1 MEEDNDNKQLISL
14 MSESGREIQE
24 NNQQIKLISVKAT
37 PKKENKSPKKN
48 EESKN
53 KEREIKIGNYLI
65 KKTLGKGTFGK
76 VKLGIFLPKNRK
88 VAIKI
93 LEKKRIKDEDDKIR
107 LKREFEMLSQ
117 FSHPN
122 VITVS
127 EIFES
132 DDAYFTIM
140 EYCDGGELFNY
151 IVINKYLSEEKSS
164 FFFYQLINGLEYI
177 HSLGIVHRDLK
188 PENLLLTHDHI
199 LKIIDFGLSN
209 YFQKDQLELLETPCG
224 SPCYA
229 SPEMLSGQSY
239 NGFKIDIWAS
249 GIILFAMLCGFLPF
263 DHKDNDK
270 LFLKILECKIQY
282 PKNLSKM
289 AKDLLKKILVPDPN
303 KRITIPEIKKHP
315 FYLKGKEI
323 FESNFTIYQV
333 SQDESSDSNDS
344 SSSIEYNTL
353 DNNYILY
360 EKNYKSEIMLNRFK
374 DLYFKN
380 MNFRRKRYN
389 TLEFNRFISDVTIKK
404 LIDLDKEVKKI
415 KKRIKKEKEKREKEK
430 EKKICEKKKYNEKND
445 SSDKDIYLK
454 YNHSFEF
461 QINDICIFCENLIN
475 KYKKEEINKINKKLD
490 DDKDKNQNNNK
501 NKKDMDLNQ
510 SNKKKVNNKKN
521 KSINKNE
528 DNNNTNLKNIIE
540 KIKVPKDINGEKE
553 KGTTIRNILHPDKK
567 SNKKEQQNINNINN
581 IIQNNININS
591 QNKKLL
597 NKSQNNNYIISNIKN
612 NIKVNIKKRTPIK
625 INKLFINN
633 RQIPK
638 INKLP
643 TNARLKKNTRKM
655 KSTSSNN
662 SRTKNFNNIL
672 NIINHKSLKP
682 NANINRQNIVHHHTT
697 NITNMT
703 QKNYFSNVIINN
715 FKSRE
720 EHKNYSTSQS
730 KSKAFNISE
739 IKNEKNLINDYLKK
753 NNIQELDLSKINNSK
768 KLQFKNNLQKLIL
781 KEEILMKN
789 NSKNTSK
796 NNSKNKNVIEVT
808 PSTIGEG
815 SGARENSTIRNKL
828 SANRTTE
835 TESRTIPNTYDRK
848 IRYFKTKMKKIN
860 NYILN
865 NNMKNINKKCNNTEN
880 TFGKSLMNMNNLDYM
895 NFSKKDKF
903 VNSYVNTNN
912 NSIESKDLTQTIL
925 YKKKKKF
932 EKLLTTNINLNLN
945 LDKKYK
951 NKINT
956 SSVENNSSNRSY
968 NYNNVSNFDISKIGN
983 ISNLLFNNNN
993 TAYKKIEN
1001 IKKNNLY
1008 TKLNHRKC
1016 PKLNLKEL
1024 FGIDN
1029 IIKKDTNFLS
1039 ANYQKQI
1046 QSQRNKPAVINNI
1059 NNNIQKNNDMYQY
1072 LNSVRNPE
1080 NKITNNSYNIGN
1092 NSRIIGKNITCTNT
1106 PFCINHL
1113 SNICKFKTIQ
1123 SNMKTNKDLNN
1134 TQNNNN
1140 HICTNINNIE
1150 NINNEHIKM
1159 NLILEKNKTSISS
1172 KRTIGNHRNSN
1183 NHSNI
1188 MNKHIYYKN
1197 KFNSNIY
1204 HDKYME
1210 SKKLFLSLRKR
1221 INFKSNLMNNTNGNI
1236 YLEKKMQNKTQNNSR
1251 KNKEK
1256 DNNKK
1261 GKNTNSLIIKILKS
1275 KRTNSNTFNYN
1286 IKKNNLN
1293 EISANNNKQNIKS
1306 KMNEYSFRYEK
1317 KNHKKIKSMK
1327 CTLIN
1332 QKYKPNQNGLNSN
1345 NIKNLN
1351 IEINNASDV
1360 GLYICNTQ
1368 GNSNTINY
1376 INILDNNNNKYN
1388 TIETNSSRFIPQY
1401 QNSKINIQS
1410 NKIIKK

>member
-1 MEEDNDNKQLISL
+1 MEEDNDNKPLTSL

-24 NNQQIKLISVKAT
+24 NSQQIKSISIKVT
-37 PKKENKSPKKN
+37 PKKKNKSPKKN

-53 KEREIKIGNYLI
+53 KEREIRIGNYLI

-107 LKREFEMLSQ
+107 LNREFEMLSQ

-132 DDAYFTIM
+132 DDSYFTIM

-360 EKNYKSEIMLNRFK
+360 EKNCKSEIMLNRFK

-380 MNFRRKRYN
+380 RNFRRKRYN
-389 TLEFNRFISDVTIKK
+389 TLEYNRFISDVTIKK
-404 LIDLDKEVKKI
+404 LIDLDKEIKKI

-430 EKKICEKKKYNEKND
+430 KINEKKKYNKKND
-445 SSDKDIYLK
+445 SSDKYIYLK
-454 YNHSFEF
+454 YNHSSEF

-501 NKKDMDLNQ
+501 NKKDMNLNQ

-540 KIKVPKDINGEKE
+540 KIKAPKDINGEKD
-553 KGTTIRNILHPDKK
+553 KGTTLRNILHPDKK
-567 SNKKEQQNINNINN
+567 NNKKEQQNIKNINN

-612 NIKVNIKKRTPIK
+612 NIKVNIKKRTPVK

-633 RQIPK
+633 HQIPK

-643 TNARLKKNTRKM
+643 TNSRLKKNTRKM

-672 NIINHKSLKP
+672 NIINQKSLKP
-682 NANINRQNIVHHHTT
+682 NANLNRQNIVHHHTT

-703 QKNYFSNVIINN
+703 QKNHFSNVIINN
-715 FKSRE
+715 FKILE

-753 NNIQELDLSKINNSK
+753 NNIQGLDLTKINNSK
-768 KLQFKNNLQKLIL
+768 KLQFKNNLQKLFL
-781 KEEILMKN
+781 KEEIHMKN

-796 NNSKNKNVIEVT
+796 NNSKNKNVIEVI

-815 SGARENSTIRNKL
+815 SGVRENSTIRNKL
-828 SANRTTE
+828 SANKTTE

-848 IRYFKTKMKKIN
+848 ISYFKTKMKKIN

-865 NNMKNINKKCNNTEN
+865 NNIKNINKKCSNTEN
-880 TFGKSLMNMNNLDYM
+880 TFGKAIMNMNNLDYM
-895 NFSKKDKF
+895 NCSKKDKL
-903 VNSYVNTNN
+903 VNSYMNTNT
-912 NSIESKDLTQTIL
+912 NSVESKDLTQTTL
-925 YKKKKKF
+925 YKKKKNF
-932 EKLLTTNINLNLN
+932 EKILTTNVNLNLN

-956 SSVENNSSNRSY
+956 SSVENNASNRSY
-968 NYNNVSNFDISKIGN
+968 NYNNLSNFDISKVGN
-983 ISNLLFNNNN
+983 ISYLLFNNNN

-1001 IKKNNLY
+1001 IKKNSIY
-1008 TKLNHRKC
+1008 SKINHRKC

-1029 IIKKDTNFLS
+1029 VNKKENNSLS
-1039 ANYQKQI
+1039 INYQKQI
-1046 QSQRNKPAVINNI
+1046 QSQRNKPTAMNNI
-1059 NNNIQKNNDMYQY
+1059 NNNIHKNIDIYHY
-1072 LNSVRNPE
+1072 LNSFRNTE
-1080 NKITNNSYNIGN
+1080 IKNTNNSYNMGN
-1092 NSRIIGKNITCTNT
+1092 NNRLIGTNITCTNA
-1106 PFCINHL
+1106 PFYINHI
-1113 SNICKFKTIQ
+1113 SNISKFKTIQ
-1123 SNMKTNKDLNN
+1123 NNTKTSKDLNN
-1134 TQNNNN
+1134 THNKNN
-1140 HICTNINNIE
+1140 HLYTNINNIE
-1150 NINNEHIKM
+1150 NMNNDNKKM
-1159 NLILEKNKTSISS
+1159 NSILEKNKTAIIS
-1172 KRTIGNHRNSN
+1172 KQTIGNHRNSN
-1183 NHSNI
+1183 NNYNI
-1188 MNKHIYYKN
+1188 TKRNLFFKN
-1197 KFNSNIY
+1197 KLNLNIY

-1236 YLEKKMQNKTQNNSR
+1236 YQERKIQNKTQNNSR
-1251 KNKEK
+1251 KKKEK
-1256 DNNKK
+1256 DNSKK
-1261 GKNTNSLIIKILKS
+1261 GKSKNNNSLIIKILKS
-1275 KRTNSNTFNYN
+1275 KQTNSNSYNFN

-1293 EISANNNKQNIKS
+1293 EISTNNNKIKS
-1306 KMNEYSFRYEK
+1306 KQNEYSFRNEK
-1317 KNHKKIKSMK
+1317 KNHKKIRSMK
-1327 CTLIN
+1327 CYLIN
-1332 QKYKPNQNGLNSN
+1332 QKNKTNQNKINNN

-1360 GLYICNTQ
+1360 GLYIYNTH

-1376 INILDNNNNKYN
+1376 INILDNNKYN

-1401 QNSKINIQS
+1401 QNSNINIQN

>member
-1 MEEDNDNKQLISL
+1 MEEDNNKPLISL
-14 MSESGREIQE
+14 MSGSRREMQE
-24 NNQQIKLISVKAT
+24 NNQPTKSTSIKAT
-37 PKKENKSPKKN
+37 PTKTNKSPKKN

-76 VKLGIFLPKNRK
+76 VKLGIFLPKNKK
-88 VAIKI
+88 VAVKI
-93 LEKKRIKDEDDKIR
+93 LEKKRLKDEDDLIR

-132 DDAYFTIM
+132 TEAYFTIM

-209 YFQKDQLELLETPCG
+209 YFKKDQLELLETPCG

-229 SPEMLSGQSY
+229 SPEMLSGESY

-282 PKNLSKM
+282 PKSLSKM

-333 SQDESSDSNDS
+333 SRDVSTDSNES

-353 DNNYILY
+353 DNNYILC

-404 LIDLDKEVKKI
+404 LIDLDKKIKKI
-415 KKRIKKEKEKREKEK
+415 KKKLQK
-430 EKKICEKKKYNEKND
+430 EKKISDKKEYNEKND
-445 SSDKDIYLK
+445 SSQKDTYLK
-454 YNHSFEF
+454 YNHSSEY
-461 QINDICIFCENLIN
+461 QINDISFFCENLIN
-475 KYKKEEINKINKKLD
+475 NYKKEEKNKINTKLD
-490 DDKDKNQNNNK
+490 DDKNNNK
-501 NKKDMDLNQ
+501 TKKDIEINK
-510 SNKKKVNNKKN
+510 SNKLKQKSNNKKN
-521 KSINKNE
+521 KNINKNE
-528 DNNNTNLKNIIE
+528 DNNNKNTYIKNIID
-540 KIKVPKDINGEKE
+540 KIKVPKNISEEKE
-553 KGTTIRNILHPDKK
+553 KGTNLRNAFHPDKK
-567 SNKKEQQNINNINN
+567 NNKKEQHNYNKYN
-581 IIQNNININS
+581 IIQQNNTNINS
-591 QNKKLL
+591 QNTKLL

-625 INKLFINN
+625 INKLFINKH
-633 RQIPK
+633 QIPK

-643 TNARLKKNTRKM
+643 TNTKLKKINRKM

-662 SRTKNFNNIL
+662 SRTKNFKNIL
-672 NIINHKSLKP
+672 NVIKQQSLKP
-682 NANINRQNIVHHHTT
+682 NINVINRQNIVHHHTT

-715 FKSRE
+715 YKSRE

-739 IKNEKNLINDYLKK
+739 INNEKYLINDYLQK
-753 NNIQELDLSKINNSK
+753 NNKQGLDSTKMNISNNLK
-768 KLQFKNNLQKLIL
+768 FKNNLQKLIL

-789 NSKNTSK
+789 NSKNS
-796 NNSKNKNVIEVT
+796 SKNKNLAEATSNTV
-808 PSTIGEG
+808 GES
-815 SGARENSTIRNKL
+815 SGTRENSTIRNKL
-828 SANRTTE
+828 SANKKTE
-835 TESRTIPNTYDRK
+835 AESRTIPNTNDRRR
-848 IRYFKTKMKKIN
+848 RYFKTKMKKIN

-865 NNMKNINKKCNNTEN
+865 NNMKNMNKKSINTEN
-880 TFGKSLMNMNNLDYM
+880 TFGQSLMNMNNLDYM
-895 NFSKKDKF
+895 NNSKKDKF
-903 VNSYVNTNN
+903 VNSYVNTINN
-912 NSIESKDLTQTIL
+912 CVESREQTQTTL
-925 YKKKKKF
+925 YKKKKKY
-932 EKLLTTNINLNLN
+932 EKLLSTNINLNLN

-951 NKINT
+951 NKINN

-968 NYNNVSNFDISKIGN
+968 NYNNISNFDICKMGN
-983 ISNLLFNNNN
+983 LSNLLFNCNN
-993 TAYKKIEN
+993 TAFKKIEN

-1008 TKLNHRKC
+1008 SILSHRKC

-1029 IIKKDTNFLS
+1029 IFKKDNNSLS
-1039 ANYQKQI
+1039 INYQKQI
-1046 QSQRNKPAVINNI
+1046 QSQRNKPTVMNNI
-1059 NNNIQKNNDMYQY
+1059 NNNIHKNFDGYHY
-1072 LNSVRNPE
+1072 LNSVRNTDCK
-1080 NKITNNSYNIGN
+1080 NTNNSYNIGN
-1092 NSRIIGKNITCTNT
+1092 NSRLIGSNISCTNT
-1106 PFCINHL
+1106 PFYINHL
-1113 SNICKFKTIQ
+1113 SNISKFKTIQ
-1123 SNMKTNKDLNN
+1123 NNMRTNKDLNN
-1134 TQNNNN
+1134 TTQNNNN
-1140 HICTNINNIE
+1140 HIYTSINNIE
-1150 NINNEHIKM
+1150 NINDNIKM
-1159 NLILEKNKTSISS
+1159 NSILEKNKTAISS
-1172 KRTIGNHRNSN
+1172 KQTIGSHRNSN
-1183 NHSNI
+1183 NNYNI
-1188 MNKHIYYKN
+1188 MNKHLYQKN
-1197 KFNSNIY
+1197 RLNLNAY
-1204 HDKYME
+1204 NDKYIE

-1236 YLEKKMQNKTQNNSR
+1236 YLEKKVQNKTQNNSR

-1256 DNNKK
+1256 DNSKK
-1261 GKNTNSLIIKILKS
+1261 GKNKNNNSLIIKILKS
-1275 KRTNSNTFNYN
+1275 KQANNNTYNYN

-1293 EISANNNKQNIKS
+1293 EVSTYNNKIKS
-1306 KMNEYSFRYEK
+1306 KINEYSFRNEK

-1327 CTLIN
+1327 CNIIN
-1332 QKYKPNQNGLNSN
+1332 QKSKVNPNRLNSN

-1376 INILDNNNNKYN
+1376 INILDNNKFN
-1388 TIETNSSRFIPQY
+1388 TIETNSNRFIPQY
-1401 QNSKINIQS
+1401 QFSNINNQ
-1410 NKIIKK
+1410 NNQIIKK